1 MVGTATSMGGEQE
14 PKIVWLL
21 QRFRQVQDI
30 GLNWDIQSRDAF
42 IGHQKLGWRPV
53 HGG

>member
-1 MVGTATSMGGEQE
+1 MVGTATSMGDEQK
-14 PKIVWLL
+14 PKVVRLL
-21 QRFRQVQDI
+21 QCFQQFQKI

-53 HGG
+53 HDG